1 MGSKR
6 DTSLFF
12 TTTTTAVTARMHMLR
27 LLVLAICNTAPQSFL
42 VQIQTWYQNAVLM

>member
-27 LLVLAICNTAPQSFL
+27 LLVLAICNAPQSFL